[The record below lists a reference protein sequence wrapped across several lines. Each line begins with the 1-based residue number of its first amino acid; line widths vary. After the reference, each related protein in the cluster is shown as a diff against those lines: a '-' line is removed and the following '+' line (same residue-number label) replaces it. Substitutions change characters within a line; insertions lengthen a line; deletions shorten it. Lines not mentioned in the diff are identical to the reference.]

1 MTLWIRIMKREMQQ
15 EEQQLSVSLLVKQSV
30 YLAFFFSSLAVSLVK
45 TKASLR
51 IESSLLISK

>member
-1 MTLWIRIMKREMQQ
+1 MKREMQQ

-30 YLAFFFSSLAVSLVK
+30 YLAFFFFSLAVSLVK